1 MFDLVFLLT
10 AGFDL
15 KTGIPTKNGLKRVEK
30 AISLIT
36 ESQVK
41 VVSIIGGL
49 RLSGLGEADLYMQYI
64 TLHYPEV
71 VDRVV
76 WIVDSSATCTPR
88 DLLGCLPKV
97 DPAIKP
103 FGRAYAKVGI
113 ISYEEH
119 MERANITLYSL
130 GFRKTYYC
138 NSGETRIMSK
148 TMESILNIL
157 TWIDPGWKWF
167 PPCLFLVW
175 LANRR
180 LKLTL
185 IELP

>member
-15 KTGIPTKNGLKRVEK
+15 KTGIPTENGLKRIEK
-30 AISLIT
+30 AISLIM

-41 VVSIIGGL
+41 VVAIIGGL
-49 RLSGLGEADLYMQYI
+49 RLSGLGEANLYMQYI
-64 TLHYPEV
+64 SLNYPDIASKV
-71 VDRVV
+71 I
-76 WIVDSSATCTPR
+76 WIVDSSATCTPH
-88 DLLGCLPKV
+88 DLLGCVKKI
-97 DPAIKP
+97 DPVIKP
-103 FGRAYAKVGI
+103 YGRTYAKVGI
-113 ISYEEH
+113 ISYKEH
-119 MERANITLYSL
+119 MERANTTLYSL

-148 TMESILNIL
+148 TMESVLSIL

-185 IELP
+185 IESP